1 VEGALAPSFILS
13 ISMISVSK
21 VRNIASRKIEQMNCF
36 LVNVSVTNLNNIK
49 IIFDSSSGVSLND
62 CINLTKFIENSLD
75 REKEDFSISVSSPG
89 VNSPFIVP
97 DQFYKN
103 YNNKIEILTK
113 EGIKINAKLLMF
125 SEQEETVT
133 ILTKNGR
140 KKKYELSELKKIKRS
155 KV

>member
-1 VEGALAPSFILS
+1 
-13 ISMISVSK
+13 MISVST
-21 VRNIASRKIEQMNCF
+21 VRNIALRKIEQMNCF
-36 LVNVSVTNLNNIK
+36 LVNVSVTNSNNIK

-62 CINLTKFIENSLD
+62 CINLTKFVENTLD

-97 DQFYKN
+97 NQFYKN

-125 SEQEETVT
+125 SEQEETLT